1 MAIGRQIGLRT
12 QLKNY
17 DDRCVAVGNWE
28 GMINHEF
35 YEYFSDRW
43 GSDSGRDRGCYCVLR
58 VLRDSDCLDVCQK
71 PSGADGG
78 RVRR

>member
-35 YEYFSDRW
+35 YGHTSDCW
-43 GSDSGRDRGCYCVLR
+43 GSNPDWDRRCSR
-58 VLRDSDCLDVCQK
+58 VLCLRRS
-71 PSGADGG
+71 SGG
-78 RVRR
+78 V